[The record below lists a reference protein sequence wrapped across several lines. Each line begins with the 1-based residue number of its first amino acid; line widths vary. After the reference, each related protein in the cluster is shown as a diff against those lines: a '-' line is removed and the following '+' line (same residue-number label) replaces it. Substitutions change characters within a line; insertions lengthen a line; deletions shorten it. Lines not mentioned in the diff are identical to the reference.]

1 MRKRLLIVAL
11 LAAVTLMLGLA
22 GCGSGD
28 TEGREAQQ
36 DVEGLPAWA
45 DEAAVTEQAR
55 EVIELVNARDFD
67 EVAARW
73 DDGNAIAEKLEQG
86 LGGAL
91 DQFGAFEGFT
101 DVKYGQSEPAG
112 RSAVTV
118 IQRADYENQKAQYN
132 VSFYEDGSLAGLYVY
147 KVEG

>member
-1 MRKRLLIVAL
+1 MKKRM
-11 LAAVTLMLGLA
+11 LAAAALMAALAVLCLA
-22 GCGSGD
+22 GCGSSASD
-28 TEGREAQQ
+28 ENYR
-36 DVEGLPAWA
+36 EGLPAWA

-55 EVIELVNARDFD
+55 AVNALVNAREFD

-73 DDGNAIAEKLEQG
+73 DDGNATAEKLEQG

-91 DQFGAFEGFT
+91 DQFGSFEGFA
-101 DVKYGQSEPAG
+101 DVRYGQSEPGG
-112 RSAVTV
+112 RSAATV
-118 IQRADYENQKAQYN
+118 VQRADYENQKAQFN

>member
-1 MRKRLLIVAL
+1 MKKRM
-11 LAAVTLMLGLA
+11 LAAAALMAALAVLCLA
-22 GCGSGD
+22 GCGSSASD
-28 TEGREAQQ
+28 ENYR
-36 DVEGLPAWA
+36 EGLPAWA

-55 EVIELVNARDFD
+55 EIIELVNARDFD

-73 DDGNAIAEKLEQG
+73 DDGNATAEKLEQG

-91 DQFGAFEGFT
+91 DQFGSFEGFA
-101 DVKYGQSEPAG
+101 DGRYGQSEPGG
-112 RSAVTV
+112 RSAATV
-118 IQRADYENQKAQYN
+118 VQRADYEQQKAQFN